1 MVGLSRPSA
10 QSDDPFLKR
19 RFRRRVL
26 GIAIALATIGLL
38 SAAGFA
44 LGAALRR
51 GAERRGPGPAEI
63 AALWEAR
70 DIEAVYEATET
81 KLRDHPLDPF
91 MTAFYGFA
99 SYQKA
104 IGALD
109 AERGSA
115 LLDQAI
121 LSLRQ
126 SRLGGSFE
134 LDTHVLYVLGKA
146 YFQKGPDYYQES
158 VDALKA
164 AVEAGGAY
172 ADQWEYLALASQ
184 ELGRLGEAS
193 SYFALAL
200 ERSPQSLEIR
210 VAAARL
216 EFARGDLAR
225 AAELAREAYERSQ
238 DLYLK
243 ERGAFILADVYR
255 SSGRPERALALY
267 AEIKEF
273 NPESADAWYYEGLV
287 FQESGD
293 PIKARA
299 SWRRAVSIDPMH
311 GAARQKLAE
320 RS

>member
-1 MVGLSRPSA
+1 MLGLSRPSA

-19 RFRRRVL
+19 RRRRRAL
-26 GIAIALATIGLL
+26 GMAAALAALGLL
-38 SAAGFA
+38 SVAGLA
-44 LGAALRR
+44 IGAAARR
-51 GAERRGPGPAEI
+51 GAERRGPGPAEL

-70 DIEAVYEATET
+70 DIEAVYEAAAA
-81 KLRDHPLDPF
+81 KLRDRPLDRLYL
-91 MTAFYGFA
+91 AFYGFA

-109 AERGSA
+109 NERGSA

-134 LDTHVLYVLGKA
+134 LDTQILYVLGKA
-146 YFQKGPDYYQES
+146 YFKKGPDYHQES
-158 VDALKA
+158 LDALKA
-164 AVEAGGAY
+164 AVEAGGDY
-172 ADQWEYLALASQ
+172 IDQWEYLALASQ

-193 SYFALAL
+193 SYFALAM
-200 ERSPQSLEIR
+200 ERSPLSLEIR

-216 EFARGDLAR
+216 ELLRGDMAR

-255 SSGRPERALALY
+255 ASGRPERALALY
-267 AEIKEF
+267 AEIKEI
-273 NPESADAWYYEGLV
+273 NPESADAWFYEGLV

>member
-1 MVGLSRPSA
+1 MLGLSRPSA

-19 RFRRRVL
+19 RRRRRVL
-26 GIAIALATIGLL
+26 GLTVALASLGLIV
-38 SAAGFA
+38 AAGFA
-44 LGAALRR
+44 IGSALRR
-51 GAERRGPGPAEI
+51 SASRRGPGPAEI

-70 DIEAVYEATET
+70 DIEAVYEAAEAR
-81 KLRDHPLDPF
+81 LRDRPLNQLYL
-91 MTAFYGFA
+91 AFYGFA

-109 AERGSA
+109 NEQSSA
-115 LLDQAI
+115 LIDQAI
-121 LSLRQ
+121 IALRQ
-126 SRLGGSFE
+126 SRIGGAFE
-134 LDTHVLYVLGKA
+134 LETQILYVLGKA
-146 YFQKGPDYYQES
+146 YFKKGPDYYQES
-158 VDALKA
+158 FDALKS
-164 AVEAGGAY
+164 AVDAGGDY
-172 ADQWEYLALASQ
+172 ADQWEFLALASQ

-193 SYFALAL
+193 SYFALAM

-216 EFARGDLAR
+216 ELLRGDLPR
-225 AAELAREAYERSQ
+225 AADLAREAYERSQ

-243 ERGAFILADVYR
+243 ERGAFILADAYR
-255 SSGRPERALALY
+255 ASGQSERALALY

>member
-1 MVGLSRPSA
+1 MLGLSRPSA

-19 RFRRRVL
+19 RRRRRVL
-26 GIAIALATIGLL
+26 GIAVALAALGLL

-44 LGAALRR
+44 IGAAARR

-70 DIEAVYEATET
+70 DIEAVYEAAAA
-81 KLRDHPLDPF
+81 KLRDRPLDRLF
-91 MTAFYGFA
+91 LAFHGFA

-104 IGALD
+104 IGALEN
-109 AERGSA
+109 ERGSVF
-115 LLDQAI
+115 LDQAI

-126 SRLGGSFE
+126 SRLGGPFE
-134 LDTHVLYVLGKA
+134 LDTQILYVLGKA
-146 YFQKGPDYYQES
+146 YFKKGPDYYQES
-158 VDALKA
+158 LDALKA
-164 AVEAGGAY
+164 AVEAGGDY
-172 ADQWEYLALASQ
+172 ADQWEYLALACQ

-193 SYFALAL
+193 SYFALAM
-200 ERSPQSLEIR
+200 ERSPRSLEIR

-216 EFARGDLAR
+216 EFARGDMAR

-255 SSGRPERALALY
+255 ASGRPERALALY

>member
-1 MVGLSRPSA
+1 MLGRSRPPS

-19 RFRRRVL
+19 RRRRRAL
-26 GIAIALATIGLL
+26 GIAVALAALGV
-38 SAAGFA
+38 
-44 LGAALRR
+44 LGAAGLAIGAAVQR
-51 GAERRGPGPAEI
+51 GAERRGPGPADI

-70 DIEAVYEATET
+70 DIEAVYEATEA
-81 KLRDHPLDPF
+81 KLRDAPLDRLIL
-91 MTAFYGFA
+91 AFHGFA

-109 AERGSA
+109 NELGAA
-115 LLDQAI
+115 LLDRAV
-121 LSLRQ
+121 LSLRK
-126 SRLGGSFE
+126 SRIGGPFE
-134 LDTHVLYVLGKA
+134 LDAPVLYVLGKA
-146 YFQKGPDYYQES
+146 YYKKGPEYYQES
-158 VDALKA
+158 LDALKS
-164 AVEAGGAY
+164 AVEAGGDY
-172 ADQWEYLALASQ
+172 ADQWEYLALACQ
-184 ELGRLGEAS
+184 ELGRLAEAS
-193 SYFALAL
+193 SYFALAM
-200 ERSPQSLEIR
+200 ERSPESLEIR

-225 AAELAREAYERSQ
+225 AADLAREAYERSH

-243 ERGAFILADVYR
+243 ERGAFILADVHR
-255 SSGRPERALALY
+255 ASGRPERALALY

-287 FQESGD
+287 YQDSGD

-320 RS
+320 RT